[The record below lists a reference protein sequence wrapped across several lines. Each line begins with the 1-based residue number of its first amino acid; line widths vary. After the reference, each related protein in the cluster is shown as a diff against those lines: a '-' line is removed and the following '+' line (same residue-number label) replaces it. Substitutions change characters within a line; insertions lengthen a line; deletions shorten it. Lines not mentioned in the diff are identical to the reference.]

1 MSTLHRISNLF
12 RRSKIDHAIE
22 AEFQAHL
29 EMRIEDNIAVGM
41 SADAARRD
49 ALLKFGNPTVMR
61 ERVAGADAALALHS
75 IGADIR
81 YAFRQLRRAP
91 AYAVT
96 SILILALGIGAGT
109 AIFSALKPILLDP
122 LPYPHAGRI
131 MMLWEMRRDG
141 APRDVTFG
149 TFHGLQER
157 SHSFAS
163 MAVMKPWQ
171 PAMTGAGQPGR
182 IPERFEGQRVSA
194 DYFRTL
200 GLSPQQ
206 GRDFLPSDDRFNG
219 PNVVILSHR
228 LWRRRFDA
236 DPAIVGQQVRLDD
249 NLYTVIGVMPPTF
262 ENVLAPEAQLWSPL
276 QYDPSLP
283 ADGREWGHHLRMVG
297 RLLPGVGKEQARSE
311 LNVFLHTLAATYAK
325 GYDSSGG
332 APDGMLVNP
341 LQSDLTQGVRPALMA
356 VLGAV
361 TLVLLIA
368 CVNVT
373 NLLLARGTQRSAEFA
388 MRTALGA
395 ARRRLVRQLLT
406 ESLILAIL
414 GGTLGMAIAAAG
426 VRALVAL
433 SPPGLPRVSA
443 IGVDAGVFL
452 FALAITT
459 LIGIVVG
466 LIPAIRASHSD
477 LHISMEQTSRRTAG
491 GRQWTRRVLVVAEVS
506 LAVVLLV
513 SAGLLLRSMQ
523 RLFAVDPGF
532 DASHLLTMQ
541 VQESGHRFDT
551 DAARLRFFEQALE
564 RVRQVPGIV
573 SAGFTAQLPLS
584 GDYDI
589 YGLQVERENSLQ
601 GNGAFRYA
609 VTPGYIE
616 TMRIPLRR
624 GRLLDEHDV
633 AGAPVAVLINESLAN
648 RRFPGQDPIGQRVR
662 TGPDIGHADRPWAII
677 VGVVGNVK
685 QGSLAVGD
693 DDAFYISTA
702 QWPWADNVQSLV
714 VRARGDAAALAPAVR
729 GAIWSIDNDQ
739 PIVRVATMDNLLAA
753 SEAERHFVLIMF
765 EAFALVGLLLAA
777 TGIYGVLSGSVTERT
792 REIGVRAA
800 LGASRGNILTLVM
813 RQGMTLTAIGVALGL
828 TAAVAASQLLTTLL
842 FGVTRLDPM
851 TYIAVIALLLAV
863 SGIACFQPA
872 IRAASVNPVDALRAE

>member
-1 MSTLHRISNLF
+1 VSTLRRISNLF
-12 RRSKIDHAIE
+12 HRSKIDREIE
-22 AEFQAHL
+22 AELQAHL
-29 EMRIEDNIAVGM
+29 EMRIEDNIAAGM
-41 SADAARRD
+41 LKEAARRD
-49 ALLKFGNPTVMR
+49 ALLNFGNPTVMR
-61 ERVAGADAALALHS
+61 ERVTGADAALALDS
-75 IGADIR
+75 IWADIR
-81 YAFRQLRRAP
+81 YAFRQLRRGP

-141 APRDVTFG
+141 GPMDVTFG
-149 TFHGLQER
+149 TFHGLEER
-157 SHSFAS
+157 TRSFAA

-171 PAMTGAGQPGR
+171 PAMTGAGRPDQF
-182 IPERFEGQRVSA
+182 PERFEGQQVSA
-194 DYFRTL
+194 GYFRVL
-200 GLSPQQ
+200 GLSPRL
-206 GRDFLPSDDRFNG
+206 GRDFQASDDRFQG
-219 PNVVILSHR
+219 PNVVILSDR

-236 DPAIVGQQVRLDD
+236 DPALVGRQVRLDD
-249 NLYTVIGVMPPTF
+249 NLYTVIGVMPPSF

-276 QYDPSLP
+276 QYNPSLP

-297 RLLPGVGKEQARSE
+297 RLSPGVSKEQAGSE
-311 LNVFLHTLAATYAK
+311 LDVFLHALAGMYAK
-325 GYDSSGG
+325 GYESSGG

-361 TLVLLIA
+361 ILVLLIS

-373 NLLLARGTQRSAEFA
+373 NLLLARGAQRSAEFA

-395 ARRRLVRQLLT
+395 ARGRLVRQLLT

-433 SPPGLPRVSA
+433 SPPGLPRASA
-443 IGVDAGVFL
+443 IGVDGGVFL
-452 FALAITT
+452 FALGITT

-466 LIPAIRASHSD
+466 LIPAMRASHAD
-477 LHISMEQTSRRTAG
+477 LHIGMEQTSRRTAG
-491 GRQWTRRVLVVAEVS
+491 GRQWTGRAFVVAEVS

-523 RLFAVDPGF
+523 RLFSVDPGF

-551 DAARLRFFEQALE
+551 DAARLRFFAQALD
-564 RVRQVPGIV
+564 RVRQVPGVV
-573 SAGFTAQLPLS
+573 SAGFTTQLPLS
-584 GDYDI
+584 GDYDL
-589 YGLQVERENSLQ
+589 YGLQVERENKPQ

-616 TMRIPLRR
+616 TMHIPLRR
-624 GRLLDEHDV
+624 GRLLNDRDV
-633 AGAPVAVLINESLAN
+633 AGAPVAVLIDESLAK

-662 TGPDIGHADRPWAII
+662 MGPDIGHADRPWAII

-702 QWPWADNVQSLV
+702 QWTGADSAQSLV
-714 VRARGDAAALAPAVR
+714 VRTRGDAAALAPVIR
-729 GAIWSIDNDQ
+729 DAIWSIDKDQ

-800 LGASRGNILTLVM
+800 LGASRGNILALVM
-813 RQGMTLTAIGVALGL
+813 RQGMTLTAIGVVLGL
-828 TAAVAASQLLTTLL
+828 TGAVAASQLLTTLL

-863 SGIACFQPA
+863 SGIACFVPA
-872 IRAASVNPVDALRAE
+872 RRAASTDPMEALRAE